1 MAFRVRFW
9 GEIHAVARLMDEL
22 TSPDS
27 RGDAGFLLAGVSS
40 VYIVRGHLK
49 QEEKKNERTGLPTK
63 CFFWLGLG
71 WINIQRPVIPLFLTE
86 PKTGRTRYPT
96 CTNTI
101 LGPSLLCG

>member
-1 MAFRVRFW
+1 MAFCVRFW

-49 QEEKKNERTGLPTK
+49 QEEKKNERTGLPTS
-63 CFFWLGLG
+63 FFFV
-71 WINIQRPVIPLFLTE
+71 RVRVDKYTE
-86 PKTGRTRYPT
+86 TSHTSVS
-96 CTNTI
+96 N
-101 LGPSLLCG
+101 

>member
-1 MAFRVRFW
+1 MAFRVRFC

-49 QEEKKNERTGLPTK
+49 QEEKKNERTGLPTRL
-63 CFFWLGLG
+63 FFLV
-71 WINIQRPVIPLFLTE
+71 RVRVDKYTE
-86 PKTGRTRYPT
+86 TSHTSVS
-96 CTNTI
+96 N
-101 LGPSLLCG
+101 